1 MNGPQH
7 YAEAERITEHVVE
20 VRRQLDGQVAS
31 VSRIEASDRQVAE
44 LIQLAQVH
52 AALALVAVTVESQAL
67 SAEEMLAW
75 RWAGAVNDADR
86 DRP

>member
-7 YAEAERITEHVVE
+7 YARAQELVTRAEGYRD
-20 VRRQLDGQVAS
+20 LDQWTMLSLQERTDAQ
-31 VSRIEASDRQVAE
+31 AADAAA
-44 LIQLAQVH
+44 AQVH
-52 AALALVAVTVESQAL
+52 ATLALVAVTVESWAL